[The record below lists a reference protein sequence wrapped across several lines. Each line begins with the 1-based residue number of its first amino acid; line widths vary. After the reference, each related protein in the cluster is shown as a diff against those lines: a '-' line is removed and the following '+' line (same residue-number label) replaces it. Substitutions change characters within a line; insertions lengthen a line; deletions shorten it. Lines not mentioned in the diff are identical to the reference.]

1 MEKVLILDLGGR
13 HDQRIARRVRE
24 CHVYCEVVPLRQITV
39 ESVRRFDP
47 IGIILT
53 GGEGSVCDENAPTLP
68 KEIFELGIP
77 TLGIGHGCQLMAHT
91 LGGKLQPPAR
101 TGHRSRTLTML
112 DQEDPLFAELPG
124 ECITWMENGDVI
136 EQMPEG
142 FISIAHTTSCP
153 VVAMVCRQRK
163 LYGLQFRPEAAHTE
177 GGLKMLST
185 FLTDVCGA
193 TGDWIMEN
201 RVPIAIRQLR
211 SKVGDRPVLLA
222 LSGGV
227 DSSVA
232 AALLNRAVGRQ
243 LTCIFVDH
251 GMLRKDEADQVEAFF
266 SRMNMRFIR
275 VNARERFL
283 SRLEGVTDP
292 EQKRSIIGAEFV
304 RVFEE
309 EAHKLGEIDFLAQGT
324 IYPDVMESG
333 LGYADV
339 IRSHR
344 MGNLPDHIKFKELL
358 EPLCML
364 FKQEVRELGRAMGLP
379 EFLVSRQPFPG
390 PGLAIRIIGNITEE
404 KIRLLQDAD
413 LIFREN
419 LEQAHLSKLL
429 GQYFAV
435 LTDTMTINTVSRHRR
450 PEYTLALR
458 AVTTDD
464 YMTAKWAR
472 LPYEVLDRIS
482 EQILQQVPGINRVVY
497 DITSKPPASIEWE

>member
-1 MEKVLILDLGGR
+1 MDKVLVLDLGGR
-13 HDQRIARRVRE
+13 HNQLIARRVRE
-24 CHVYCEVVPLRQITV
+24 CHVYCEVVSARQITV
-39 ESVRRFDP
+39 ESVRRFEP

-53 GGEGSVCDENAPTLP
+53 GGTGSVFDKDAPQLP
-68 KEIFELGIP
+68 RELFELGIP
-77 TLGIGHGCQLMAHT
+77 VLAIGYGCQLMAHT
-91 LGGKLQPPAR
+91 LGGQVQPNTCPRGA
-101 TGHRSRTLTML
+101 SRTLTNL
-112 DQEDPLFAELPG
+112 DREDLLFAEQPA
-124 ECITWMENGDVI
+124 ECITWMQGGDHIQAV
-136 EQMPEG
+136 PEG
-142 FISIAHTTSCP
+142 FAVTAHTSACP
-153 VVAMVCRQRK
+153 VAAMACPGRK
-163 LYGLQFRPEAAHTE
+163 LYGLRFHPEAAHTE
-177 GGLKMLST
+177 GGTQMLRC
-185 FLTDVCGA
+185 FLREVCGA

-201 RVPIAIRQLR
+201 RVPIAVQQIRA
-211 SKVGDRPVLLA
+211 KVGDRPVLLA

-283 SRLEGVTDP
+283 ARLSGVTDP
-292 EQKRSIIGAEFV
+292 EQKRSIIGEEFV

-309 EAHKLGEIDFLAQGT
+309 QAHKLGEVDFLAQGT

-344 MGNLPDHIKFKELL
+344 MGNLPEHIRFKELL

-364 FKQEVRELGRAMGLP
+364 FKDEVRELGRAMGLP
-379 EFLVSRQPFPG
+379 EYLVSRQPFPG
-390 PGLAIRIIGNITEE
+390 PGLAIRIVGQITEE

-413 LIFREN
+413 LIFRES
-419 LEQAHLSKLL
+419 LEQAHMDKLL

-435 LTDTMTINTVSRHRR
+435 LTDTQTINTMASTRR

-472 LPYEVLDRIS
+472 LPYELLDRIS
-482 EQILQQVPGINRVVY
+482 EQILRQVPGINRVVY